1 MAIYNIFDHKKISD
15 FISECNQILKG
26 TKHSFNYTI
35 NCQAY
40 IGQEEI
46 KTRTTNKKEY
56 ILTNASSNYVTLK
69 LLKVGQET
77 IDTIYI
83 NDVKNVS
90 TSSNEFYVMNYE
102 QDAKT
107 IKNLLMMIRIF
118 VSYSQVYQY
127 ILSRKK
133 EIELLHILGISKKD
147 LIYLYTQHLIF
158 LLFLSILFSSI
169 SKSLI

>member
-1 MAIYNIFDHKKISD
+1 
-15 FISECNQILKG
+15 
-26 TKHSFNYTI
+26 
-35 NCQAY
+35 
-40 IGQEEI
+40 
-46 KTRTTNKKEY
+46 
-56 ILTNASSNYVTLK
+56 
-69 LLKVGQET
+69 
-77 IDTIYI
+77 
-83 NDVKNVS
+83 
-90 TSSNEFYVMNYE
+90 MNYE

-133 EIELLHILGISKKD
+133 EIKLLHILGISKKD

-169 SKSLI
+169 LKGLI

>member
-35 NCQAY
+35 NCQTY

-46 KTRTTNKKEY
+46 ETRTTNKKEY

-77 IDTIYI
+77 INTIYI

>member
-1 MAIYNIFDHKKISD
+1 M
-15 FISECNQILKG
+15 
-26 TKHSFNYTI
+26 
-35 NCQAY
+35 
-40 IGQEEI
+40 
-46 KTRTTNKKEY
+46 
-56 ILTNASSNYVTLK
+56 
-69 LLKVGQET
+69 
-77 IDTIYI
+77 
-83 NDVKNVS
+83 S

-133 EIELLHILGISKKD
+133 EIKLLHILGISKKD

-169 SKSLI
+169 LKGLI

>member
-1 MAIYNIFDHKKISD
+1 MD
-15 FISECNQILKG
+15 
-26 TKHSFNYTI
+26 
-35 NCQAY
+35 
-40 IGQEEI
+40 
-46 KTRTTNKKEY
+46 
-56 ILTNASSNYVTLK
+56 
-69 LLKVGQET
+69 
-77 IDTIYI
+77 
-83 NDVKNVS
+83 
-90 TSSNEFYVMNYE
+90 YE

>member
-1 MAIYNIFDHKKISD
+1 MD
-15 FISECNQILKG
+15 
-26 TKHSFNYTI
+26 
-35 NCQAY
+35 
-40 IGQEEI
+40 
-46 KTRTTNKKEY
+46 
-56 ILTNASSNYVTLK
+56 
-69 LLKVGQET
+69 
-77 IDTIYI
+77 
-83 NDVKNVS
+83 
-90 TSSNEFYVMNYE
+90 YE

-169 SKSLI
+169 LKGLI

>member
-1 MAIYNIFDHKKISD
+1 
-15 FISECNQILKG
+15 
-26 TKHSFNYTI
+26 
-35 NCQAY
+35 
-40 IGQEEI
+40 
-46 KTRTTNKKEY
+46 
-56 ILTNASSNYVTLK
+56 
-69 LLKVGQET
+69 
-77 IDTIYI
+77 
-83 NDVKNVS
+83 
-90 TSSNEFYVMNYE
+90 MNYE

-169 SKSLI
+169 LKGLI

>member
-1 MAIYNIFDHKKISD
+1 
-15 FISECNQILKG
+15 
-26 TKHSFNYTI
+26 
-35 NCQAY
+35 
-40 IGQEEI
+40 
-46 KTRTTNKKEY
+46 
-56 ILTNASSNYVTLK
+56 
-69 LLKVGQET
+69 
-77 IDTIYI
+77 
-83 NDVKNVS
+83 
-90 TSSNEFYVMNYE
+90 MNYE

>member
-1 MAIYNIFDHKKISD
+1 MD
-15 FISECNQILKG
+15 
-26 TKHSFNYTI
+26 
-35 NCQAY
+35 
-40 IGQEEI
+40 
-46 KTRTTNKKEY
+46 
-56 ILTNASSNYVTLK
+56 
-69 LLKVGQET
+69 
-77 IDTIYI
+77 
-83 NDVKNVS
+83 
-90 TSSNEFYVMNYE
+90 YE

-133 EIELLHILGISKKD
+133 EIELLHILCISKKD